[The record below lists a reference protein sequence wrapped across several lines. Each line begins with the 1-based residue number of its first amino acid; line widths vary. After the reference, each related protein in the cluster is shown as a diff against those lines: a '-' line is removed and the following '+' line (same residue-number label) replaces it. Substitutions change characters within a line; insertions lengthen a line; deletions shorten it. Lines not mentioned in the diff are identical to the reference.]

1 MSLLNIVKNL
11 NYLPQEVNTI
21 EVKFED
27 FIQSEIDPH
36 LNAAFFGANSMK
48 HLFEIEERKKFL
60 VDRPR
65 RRKRRDKKGG
75 GNSIECNFKIKLH
88 RFWV

>member
-1 MSLLNIVKNL
+1 M
-11 NYLPQEVNTI
+11 
-21 EVKFED
+21 
-27 FIQSEIDPH
+27 DPH

-75 GNSIECNFKIKLH
+75 GNSIECNFKINCIDFGCESSNPLAKPKKSNQWGEGDAKGFVSLSESL
-88 RFWV
+88 